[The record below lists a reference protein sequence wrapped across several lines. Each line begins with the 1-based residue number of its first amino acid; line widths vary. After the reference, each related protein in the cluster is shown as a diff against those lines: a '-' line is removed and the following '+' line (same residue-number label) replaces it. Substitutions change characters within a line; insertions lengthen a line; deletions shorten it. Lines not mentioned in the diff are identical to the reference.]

1 MSKLIVEI
9 CKIVKVEKHPNADR
23 LDIVTV
29 KGWNCIV
36 GRYNHRVGE
45 AVVYCPPDSVIPND
59 LIEKY
64 NLEYLRKNGRVGTV
78 KLRKYISQGLILS
91 DDCLPEGGYKE
102 GMDVAKILGITKYE
116 PPVSC
121 NLQQS
126 GRQPTKKKRNP
137 LFDKY
142 TDIENIQNYNT
153 VFKEGD
159 IVVITEKIHG
169 TNFRAGNLKRYKG
182 NLLGKILGFLFGK
195 CEFVYGSHNVQ
206 KTPMNRK
213 MGFYGEDVY
222 GRIAK
227 KYNLKEIIPEDYI
240 VYGEIFGPN
249 IQELTYGM
257 KDIDVRFFDVRY
269 NGKYLNYDEFVE
281 FCDKRNLPRVPE
293 IYKGGFEERWLRLA
307 TVANSRLDWK
317 QIREGCVVKAFV
329 EENNP
334 QIGRKVL
341 KSINPEYLA
350 KKSRTDFH

>member
-1 MSKLIVEI
+1 MDELNWEGKDLDYACTLISFAEQ
-9 CKIVKVEKHPNADR
+9 
-23 LDIVTV
+23 
-29 KGWNCIV
+29 V
-36 GRYNHRVGE
+36 GIQLWQ
-45 AVVYCPPDSVIPND
+45 AMA
-59 LIEKY
+59 LMKY
-64 NLEYLRKNGRVGTV
+64 AKSNYASS
-78 KLRKYISQGLILS
+78 SQ
-91 DDCLPEGGYKE
+91 
-102 GMDVAKILGITKYE
+102 AKIKELEIGGIRNHTVVANGWIDELRISKGITKYE

-195 CEFVYGSHNVQ
+195 YEFVYGSHNVQ